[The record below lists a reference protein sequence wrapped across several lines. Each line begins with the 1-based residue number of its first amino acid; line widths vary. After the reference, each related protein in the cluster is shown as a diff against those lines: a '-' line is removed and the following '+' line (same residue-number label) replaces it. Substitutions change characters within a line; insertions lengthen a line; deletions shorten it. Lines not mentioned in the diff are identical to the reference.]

1 MIIVT
6 GTKRSGTSMWMQL
19 LQAAGFPPIG
29 NAFPRDWEKTIKDAN
44 PAGFYESELRQGI
57 YYATNPHPKSGVYLF
72 PEQTRRHAVKV
83 FVPGLIKTDR
93 AFIDNVI
100 ATVRPWRQYVRS
112 LSRLYEMERE
122 AKKEER
128 KKADVD
134 IPDPVYIPPV
144 LEWWMENFS
153 LVSDIVTRRYPF
165 YMLAY
170 ESVLADPDKTLKEV
184 FDWLGDGDVEA
195 AAAQVEPTLRTQ
207 GAGSEGDIDAA
218 AFEIEDG
225 VIEVFDELYKVVRQK
240 QPLQQSFVDRL
251 NEINQQLSE
260 RIADAMREAARA
272 QQERKKYL
280 AALRRRRGDP
290 ELR

>member
-1 MIIVT
+1 
-6 GTKRSGTSMWMQL
+6 MWMQL
-19 LQAAGFPPIG
+19 LEAAGFPPIG

-57 YYATNPHPKSGVYLF
+57 YYATNPHPKSGVYLP

-83 FVPGLIKTDR
+83 FIPGLIKTDR

-100 ATVRPWRQYVRS
+100 ATVRPWREYVRS

-122 AKKEER
+122 AKQEQRE
-128 KKADVD
+128 KAKVD
-134 IPDPVYIPPV
+134 IPDPVYVPPV

-170 ESVLADPDKTLKEV
+170 ESVLADPDKTLNEV
-184 FDWLGDGDVEA
+184 FEWLGEGDVDA
-195 AAAQVEPTLRTQ
+195 AVAQVEPSLRTQ
-207 GAGSEGDIDAA
+207 VTESEGDMVAA
-218 AFEIEDG
+218 ALQIEDDA
-225 VIEVFDELYKVVRQK
+225 IEVFDDLYEVVRDK

-251 NEINQQLSE
+251 NETNQQLSD
-260 RIADAMREAARA
+260 RIAEAMREVARA
-272 QQERKKYL
+272 QHERKKHV
-280 AALRRRRGDP
+280 AALRRRTGDP

>member
-1 MIIVT
+1 
-6 GTKRSGTSMWMQL
+6 MWMQL

-57 YYATNPHPKSGVYLF
+57 YYATNPHPKKGVYLF

-83 FVPGLIKTDR
+83 FIPGLIRTDR

-112 LSRLYEMERE
+112 LTRLYEIERE
-122 AKKEER
+122 AKKGQRE
-128 KKADVD
+128 KADVD
-134 IPDPVYIPPV
+134 SPDPIYVPPV

-170 ESVLADPDKTLKEV
+170 ESVLADPNRTLSEV
-184 FDWLGDGDVEA
+184 LGWLGEGDVEA
-195 AAAQVEPTLRTQ
+195 AVAQVEPTLRTQ
-207 GAGSEGDIDAA
+207 GVGSEGDTDTAA
-218 AFEIEDG
+218 VEIEDS
-225 VIEVFDELYKVVRQK
+225 VIKVFDELYEVVREK

-251 NEINQQLSE
+251 NETNQQLSD
-260 RIADAMREAARA
+260 RIADALREAARG

-280 AALRRRRGDP
+280 AALRRRTPDP

>member
-57 YYATNPHPKSGVYLF
+57 YYATNPHPKRGVYLF

-83 FVPGLIKTDR
+83 FIPGLIRTDR

-112 LSRLYEMERE
+112 LTRLYEIERE
-122 AKKEER
+122 AKKGQREQ
-128 KKADVD
+128 ADVD
-134 IPDPVYIPPV
+134 IPDPVYVPPT

-170 ESVLADPDKTLKEV
+170 ESALADPDNTLKEV
-184 FDWLGDGDVEA
+184 FEWLGEGDVEA
-195 AAAQVEPTLRTQ
+195 AVAQVEPTLRTQ
-207 GAGSEGDIDAA
+207 GVGSEGDTGTAA
-218 AFEIEDG
+218 VEIEDS
-225 VIEVFDELYKVVRQK
+225 VIKVFDELYEVVREK

-251 NEINQQLSE
+251 NETNQQLSD
-260 RIADAMREAARA
+260 RIADALREAARG

-280 AALRRRRGDP
+280 AALRRRSSS
-290 ELR
+290 